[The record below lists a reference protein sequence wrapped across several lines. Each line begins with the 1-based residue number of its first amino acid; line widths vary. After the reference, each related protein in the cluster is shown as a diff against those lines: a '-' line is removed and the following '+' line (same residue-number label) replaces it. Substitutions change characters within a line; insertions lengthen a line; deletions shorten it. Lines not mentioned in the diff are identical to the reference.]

1 MELKQFIKQTLT
13 DIIDGI
19 SEAQSEI
26 QNGTIIPTV
35 NESSF
40 SNVET
45 GFTSYQ
51 KIGFEVSVN
60 VVEKEGAE
68 AKLSVVAAVIGGP
81 IKGDSS
87 NVSGHTAKLNFSIPV
102 KFETTKNNN

>member
-1 MELKQFIKQTLT
+1 MELKQFIKQTLV

-19 SEAQSEI
+19 SEAQNEI
-26 QNGTIIPTV
+26 NNGIIIPSV
-35 NESSF
+35 NEESF

-60 VVEKEGAE
+60 VVESQGGE
-68 AKLSVVAAVIGGP
+68 AKLSVVAAVIGGHM
-81 IKGDSS
+81 KGDIS
-87 NVSGHTAKLNFSIPV
+87 NVFGHTAKLNFSVPV
-102 KFETTKNNN
+102 KFENNKK

>member
-19 SEAQSEI
+19 SEAQNEI

-51 KIGFEVSVN
+51 KIGFEVSVMITTA
-60 VVEKEGAE
+60 VP
-68 AKLSVVAAVIGGP
+68 LSIWHRQLLIG
-81 IKGDSS
+81 
-87 NVSGHTAKLNFSIPV
+87 
-102 KFETTKNNN
+102 